1 MKRSRRSLNLSYAD
15 APFAEEFINR
25 FGTGF
30 PELLTHASDWYRRR
44 GSAAIPHWE
53 DYCYLPVNVAVGYCQ
68 DLGMD
73 DRTAAFNAKLLA
85 TAQAF
90 LASQLMI
97 RMDAAALRAAW
108 HDPCTGAIPIDDLM
122 NMPTFGYY
130 LDLTPIEA
138 EAHGC
143 GVFVSWEDRFGLAQT
158 RGATLQLVR
167 GARLP
172 KKINGSRFAPFPL
185 EVPLLSGQTVR
196 DCVYKYLDNGM
207 LNGLDTHAPDT
218 KTAIEEGLE
227 VLIFDAS
234 RLLRLVSQ
242 INYKLAYE
250 EDLPKYFEAVQINDG
265 IVHLRQ
271 CLTLQL

>member
-1 MKRSRRSLNLSYAD
+1 MKRSRRSLNLSYAN

-30 PELLTHASDWYRRR
+30 PDLLKHASDWYRRR
-44 GSAAIPHWE
+44 GSATIPNWE
-53 DYCYLPVNVAVGYCQ
+53 DYCYLPVNVAVGYCL

-73 DRTAAFNAKLLA
+73 DRTAALNAKLLA

-97 RMDAAALRAAW
+97 RVDATALRAAW
-108 HDPCTGAIPIDDLM
+108 HDPCAGAIPFDDLM

-130 LDLTPIEA
+130 IDLTPIEE

-158 RGATLQLVR
+158 RGATLQLVL
-167 GARLP
+167 GVRLP
-172 KKINGSRFAPFPL
+172 KKINGSRYAPFPL

-196 DCVYKYLDNGM
+196 ECVYKYLDNGM
-207 LNGLDTHAPDT
+207 LNGVDTNAPDT

-227 VLIFDAS
+227 VLIDDAS

-242 INYKLAYE
+242 VNYKLAYE
-250 EDLPKYFEAVQINDG
+250 EDLPKYFEAVQINDDT
-265 IVHLRQ
+265 VHLRQ
-271 CLTLQL
+271 CLILHL

>member
-1 MKRSRRSLNLSYAD
+1 MKRSRRSIRLSYAN
-15 APFAEEFINR
+15 APFVEEFINR

-30 PELLTHASDWYRRR
+30 PELLAHASDWYLRR
-44 GSAAIPHWE
+44 GSAMIPNWE
-53 DYCYLPVNVAVGYCQ
+53 DYCYLPVNVAVGYCK

-97 RMDAAALRAAW
+97 RVDATALRAAW
-108 HDPCTGAIPIDDLM
+108 HDPCTGAIPFEDLM

-130 LDLTPIEA
+130 IDLTPIEE

-143 GVFVSWEDRFGLAQT
+143 GVFVSWEDRFGLTQT
-158 RGATLQLVR
+158 RGTTLQLVR

-172 KKINGSRFAPFPL
+172 RQINGSRFAPFPL

-196 DCVYKYLDNGM
+196 DCMYKYLDNGM
-207 LNGLDTHAPDT
+207 LNGVDTTSPDT

-227 VLIFDAS
+227 AIIDDTS
-234 RLLRLVSQ
+234 RLLRLVSLV
-242 INYKLAYE
+242 NYKLAYE
-250 EDLPKYFEAVQINDG
+250 EDLPKHFEAVPINDG
-265 IVHLRQ
+265 IICVRQ
-271 CLTLQL
+271 CQTLQL